1 MKKKTYTSKRK
12 LDNLPEG
19 SVITF
24 GEFTSFSLTYR
35 KIEDGWAHYKNL
47 SLYRFPLSSQEL
59 AADGEPF
66 RVVFE
71 PTETNYML
79 ENNSNVILE
88 NVHKAAECVGDTCAI
103 HKKTKHHMRGMPQ
116 VWRPDR
122 GIIERRCPHGVGHVD
137 PDSPFPKGSYEWIH
151 GCCGFACCVDPKLRE
166 KSKKMGTYSTIH
178 SNDLHIPA
186 IVRPIAV
193 DRDDDL
199 FKGFDWVAQV
209 LEMNLSTD
217 TSKELGKPEVEYIT
231 NIDNIM
237 DATYNDM
244 KMYYFAEN
252 LPKFVEVVNKAC
264 DEPVTGSFIVV
275 GEEHNFTEYE
285 VTADGKCYQYNLD
298 MKPVRKNPVTLN

>member
-1 MKKKTYTSKRK
+1 MKNKTYTSKRK
-12 LDNLPEG
+12 LDNLPTG
-19 SVITF
+19 SVVEYTG
-24 GEFTSFSLTYR
+24 GEVYR
-35 KIEDGWAHYKNL
+35 KIEDGWAR
-47 SLYRFPLSSQEL
+47 YRDLTSYQHPLASTEL
-59 AADGEPF
+59 VQSVNKAPF
-66 RVVFE
+66 LVLFE
-71 PTETNYML
+71 PTPTTYML
-79 ENNSNVILE
+79 ENSTVVLK
-88 NVHKAAECVGDTCAI
+88 NVHKESDCVGDTCVI
-103 HKKTKHHMRGMPQ
+103 HKKTKHRMRGMPQ

-122 GIIERRCPHGVGHVD
+122 GIIERRCLHGVGHPD
-137 PDSPFPKGSYEWIH
+137 PDSSFPEGSYAWIH

-166 KSKKMGTYSTIH
+166 KSKKMGTDSTIH

-186 IVRPIAV
+186 IARPIVV

-231 NIDNIM
+231 DIDNIM

-275 GEEHNFTEYE
+275 SEDHNFTEYE